1 MIPITDIEDPRLIHN
16 WTGDVRSVAEVEQVF
31 LQSPKRLA
39 ALLQAVREF
48 GGGIAADVI
57 FDRAREILGGKPKI
71 TTLLS
76 IDEVVRESND
86 RSNPDLF

>member
-1 MIPITDIEDPRLIHN
+1 MIPITDIEDPRLIPH
-16 WTGDVRSVAEVEQVF
+16 WTGDTRSVAEVEQGF
-31 LQSPKRLA
+31 LEAPKRLA

-57 FDRAREILGGKPKI
+57 FDRAREILDGRPKAPK
-71 TTLLS
+71 LLS